1 MGRAGAMIGG
11 GARSSGPGVSHGTTP
26 GEVARF
32 RCLRLPSPNTQI
44 PLVQTRTRTGGKEEN
59 RNPRGR
65 EVARTGRRS
74 AGGPADRAPLGTSDN
89 PPTRHRGAVGGVSPH
104 YLKPPWAETQ
114 EHSHTPRSLTGGPQ
128 VAASLSLAAGPAPAS
143 GRCCWGRWGGARM
156 AVRGPPPPPPTPPP
170 RGGERRLP
178 PPARAPRRLG
188 RAEGSPRAALPR
200 LGVSVPWL
208 TLGAART
215 PHPRPQLRPR
225 AAQARANGCR
235 RPPAACAACCWR
247 GPSC

>member
-32 RCLRLPSPNTQI
+32 RCLRLPSPNIQI

-128 VAASLSLAAGPAPAS
+128 VAASLSLSQQDRLRRPAGAAGDDGEGHEWRCVVPRLPRLPPHPAE
-143 GRCCWGRWGGARM
+143 GNGGC
-156 AVRGPPPPPPTPPP
+156 PPPP
-170 RGGERRLP
+170 
-178 PPARAPRRLG
+178 G
-188 RAEGSPRAALPR
+188 RPGSLEA
-200 LGVSVPWL
+200 
-208 TLGAART
+208 
-215 PHPRPQLRPR
+215 
-225 AAQARANGCR
+225 
-235 RPPAACAACCWR
+235 
-247 GPSC
+247 